1 MSSGG
6 KLWSQH
12 VSNVTDMNSIFIQYK
27 SIKIVSSSIFLVCL
41 RPVKS
46 GHCGCH
52 LSANCATMSLPGLD
66 SGAVLVDHAWEAAA
80 PWQVSCEEGEMVYRV
95 GDESEDGWVEVQRA
109 RDGTRGSVPASYLG
123 REVVPEAAVV
133 VPRSPLPV
141 APDGWLVH
149 STDQGVLYYQNL
161 VDGHVQWER
170 PTRVASDLPPG
181 AADAAPAPVT
191 PTKAVVASWPASPP
205 SHSPTSPSRPV
216 PPLPPRCSTA
226 AMPPPPPPRPEAVT
240 PPPQQEGG
248 RIASARE
255 GASSALASASS
266 GARGAKTVVAGHLN
280 PTKEQKK
287 GSAGVAFLRQKDLS
301 KPTLMVPSKQYR
313 VQLKDGTLYVLKTE
327 SNAAK
332 STIPCRDIATV
343 ALVTQAEAG
352 GRRHCVKLLLRSVP
366 GSHEE
371 ASRIKPGAGGSL
383 FGAGGP
389 PVGLLLEFSSKD
401 EQKAWH
407 TVLGRVSTAQKNW
420 RSVQSA
426 VGTGAKGLATGAK
439 SLGAAAAAWGGM
451 VAYHAAAPMGQV
463 GGGVFGGFVGA
474 SAGAKVGEKIRKL

>member
-1 MSSGG
+1 
-6 KLWSQH
+6 
-12 VSNVTDMNSIFIQYK
+12 
-27 SIKIVSSSIFLVCL
+27 
-41 RPVKS
+41 
-46 GHCGCH
+46 
-52 LSANCATMSLPGLD
+52 
-66 SGAVLVDHAWEAAA
+66 
-80 PWQVSCEEGEMVYRV
+80 
-95 GDESEDGWVEVQRA
+95 
-109 RDGTRGSVPASYLG
+109 
-123 REVVPEAAVV
+123 
-133 VPRSPLPV
+133 
-141 APDGWLVH
+141 
-149 STDQGVLYYQNL
+149 
-161 VDGHVQWER
+161 
-170 PTRVASDLPPG
+170 
-181 AADAAPAPVT
+181 
-191 PTKAVVASWPASPP
+191 
-205 SHSPTSPSRPV
+205 
-216 PPLPPRCSTA
+216 
-226 AMPPPPPPRPEAVT
+226 
-240 PPPQQEGG
+240 
-248 RIASARE
+248 
-255 GASSALASASS
+255 
-266 GARGAKTVVAGHLN
+266 
-280 PTKEQKK
+280 
-287 GSAGVAFLRQKDLS
+287 
-301 KPTLMVPSKQYR
+301 MVPSKQYR

-343 ALVTQAEAG
+343 ALVTKAEAG

-366 GSHEE
+366 GSHGE